1 MTEYISLYRKY
12 RPKKFSEVVGQTTTI
27 NILKNSI
34 KLNKIGHA
42 YIFSGPRGTG
52 KTSVAKI
59 FSRAVNCLNSVDGD
73 VCGKCDNC
81 LKKIEDEI
89 DIIEID
95 AASNN
100 GVDEIREIR
109 NNVKL
114 LPSNLKYKIYII
126 DEVHMLSD
134 SAFNALLKT
143 LEEPPSHVIFI
154 LATTEINKIPSTVL
168 SRCQKFNFKKLNDVE
183 IEERLKYICKNE
195 NRLNSV
201 DDNCIKLIAN
211 LSDGG
216 LRDAI
221 NLLDQS
227 LSLNENIKSDDI
239 YNLLG
244 IINDEEQFDI
254 IKNIVNGNIKDTINY
269 IDSLYSQGKNIPSI
283 VNQLQTKIENIIIY
297 NSTNNYFSNDYEKKL
312 SQFSKIDLD
321 KLIDISKQMF
331 DLLYNMKKSTDQKIL
346 IKIYFIK
353 MALTFFDNSLQKNDS
368 SNLKIKKDDKDVND
382 SDSETSIVDNKNIL
396 INNCLSLANKRSKIE
411 FIDKFNIIKD
421 YVTDKKYN
429 SIANL
434 LLKSSPE
441 VVSEKNILF
450 TFNKEFEVIL
460 FDKNVDLIVKFL
472 KLLYNIEYE
481 VVGISSEDWKKIKKE
496 YISNVKK
503 GIKYV
508 YTDIKKEKIVSNNVK
523 NVEGKIENIFGNIH
537 VTEE

>member
-269 IDSLYSQGKNIPSI
+269 IDSLYSQGKNFPSI

-353 MALTFFDNSLQKNDS
+353 MTLTFFDNSLQKNDS
-368 SNLKIKKDDKDVND
+368 SNLKIKKDGKDVND
-382 SDSETSIVDNKNIL
+382 SNPETSIVDNKNLL
-396 INNCLSLANKRSKIE
+396 INNCLSLANKKSKIE

-481 VVGISSEDWKKIKKE
+481 VVGISSENWKEIKKE

>member
-12 RPKKFSEVVGQTTTI
+12 RPKKFSEVVGQTTII

-481 VVGISSEDWKKIKKE
+481 VVGISSENWKEIKKE

>member
-201 DDNCIKLIAN
+201 DDNCIKLIAD

-244 IINDEEQFDI
+244 IINDEEQFYI
-254 IKNIVNGNIKDTINY
+254 IKNIVNGNIKDTINC
-269 IDSLYSQGKNIPSI
+269 IDLLYSQGKNIPSI

-353 MALTFFDNSLQKNDS
+353 MTLTFFDNSLQKNDS
-368 SNLKIKKDDKDVND
+368 NNLKIKKDGKDVND

-396 INNCLSLANKRSKIE
+396 INNCLSLANKKSKIE
-411 FIDKFNIIKD
+411 FIDKFNMIKD

-450 TFNKEFEVIL
+450 TFDKEFEVIL

-481 VVGISSEDWKKIKKE
+481 VVGISSEDWKEIKKE

-508 YTDIKKEKIVSNNVK
+508 YTDIKNEKIVSNDVK
-523 NVEGKIENIFGNIH
+523 NVEDKIENIFGNIH

>member
-143 LEEPPSHVIFI
+143 LGEPPSHVIFI

-353 MALTFFDNSLQKNDS
+353 MTLTFFDNSLQKNDS
-368 SNLKIKKDDKDVND
+368 SNLKIKKDGKDVND
-382 SDSETSIVDNKNIL
+382 SNPETSIVDNKNLL
-396 INNCLSLANKRSKIE
+396 INNCLSLANKKSKIE

-481 VVGISSEDWKKIKKE
+481 VVGISSENWKEIKKE

>member
-353 MALTFFDNSLQKNDS
+353 MTLTFFDNSLQKNDS
-368 SNLKIKKDDKDVND
+368 SNLKIKKDGKDVND
-382 SDSETSIVDNKNIL
+382 SNPETSIVDNKNLL
-396 INNCLSLANKRSKIE
+396 INNCLSLANKKSKIE

-481 VVGISSEDWKKIKKE
+481 VVGISSENWKEIKKE

>member
-201 DDNCIKLIAN
+201 DDNCIKLIAD

-244 IINDEEQFDI
+244 IINDEEQFYI
-254 IKNIVNGNIKDTINY
+254 IKNIVNGNIKDTINC
-269 IDSLYSQGKNIPSI
+269 IDLLYSQGKNIPSI

-353 MALTFFDNSLQKNDS
+353 MTLTFFDNSLQKNDS
-368 SNLKIKKDDKDVND
+368 NNLKIKKDGKDVND

-396 INNCLSLANKRSKIE
+396 INNCLSLANKKSKIE
-411 FIDKFNIIKD
+411 FIDKFNMIKD

-450 TFNKEFEVIL
+450 TFDKEFEVIL
-460 FDKNVDLIVKFL
+460 FDKNIDLIVKFL

-481 VVGISSEDWKKIKKE
+481 VVGISSEDWKEIKKE

-508 YTDIKKEKIVSNNVK
+508 YTDIKNEKIVSNDVK
-523 NVEGKIENIFGNIH
+523 NVEDKIENIFGNIH